1 MSYHKGKRPA
11 SVVYRVVTNARSQ
24 DDEVFEVADLACDE
38 PGCDCT
44 YALCCEVCGL
54 GFCQDHL
61 SSQNHACDQPP
72 STAASLM
79 APSTSAASQPRKK
92 YASYNMLQRDIVRY
106 DSMRHNNTHAAT
118 TFQVDRDTLCRWTQ
132 KLPYVVD
139 VNAAVPPS
147 DSVTP
152 RPIKEIFNLKPEER
166 NLEENKLVFYH
177 HAHKDVDTFTNRE
190 DFEAN
195 ADMEVDDPDVDEPEG
210 ECDRPPNC

>member
-1 MSYHKGKRPA
+1 
-11 SVVYRVVTNARSQ
+11 
-24 DDEVFEVADLACDE
+24 
-38 PGCDCT
+38 
-44 YALCCEVCGL
+44 
-54 GFCQDHL
+54 
-61 SSQNHACDQPP
+61 
-72 STAASLM
+72 M

-92 YASYNMLQRDIVRY
+92 YVSYNMLQRDIVRY

-118 TFQVDRDTLCRWTQ
+118 TFQVNRDTLCRWTQ

-139 VNAAVPPS
+139 VNAAVPPC
-147 DSVTP
+147 DSVPP